1 MMTMQK
7 VTKENFF
14 YAFSKENPT
23 SVKVES
29 GSSITIETYDCF
41 KNQIT
46 SEDTVLEAMDWNQI
60 NPATGA
66 VYVEGARPG
75 DILKVKID
83 KIELEDRGVMMVE
96 PGLGVMGH
104 RIDESEIKIIPIV
117 DGEAVFNEDIRLPLN
132 PMVGVI
138 GVAPEGKAVSNG
150 TPGPHGGNMDTK
162 LIAEGSTL
170 YLPVFQEG
178 ALFGLGDLHAAMG
191 DGEIS
196 VSGIEI
202 PGKVTVTL
210 DVLKGSSIPYP
221 FVENKEGLAVIVSKE
236 TVDEA
241 AKSAVEIMVDTLL
254 PQTELSLN
262 ELTMLFSAAG
272 QSQISQIVDPLM
284 TARFFVPHDII
295 EKVGKPEFLC
305 GEDEEVGG

>member
-1 MMTMQK
+1 MLTIPKDQI
-7 VTKENFF
+7 F
-14 YAFSKENPT
+14 YAFNKEN
-23 SVKVES
+23 SISQRVKS
-29 GSSITIETYDCF
+29 GMTLAIETCDCF
-41 KNQIT
+41 QDQIT
-46 SEDTVLEAMDWNQI
+46 SEDTELKALDWDQI

-66 VYVEGARPG
+66 IYVEEAKPG
-75 DILKVKID
+75 DILKVKIE
-83 KIELEDRGVMMVE
+83 KIELADQGVMMVE

-104 RIDESEIKIIPIV
+104 RIEESEVKMISI
-117 DGEAVFNEDIRLPLN
+117 EENHAVFNEKLKIPLN
-132 PMVGVI
+132 PMIGVI
-138 GVAPEGKAVSNG
+138 GVAPEEGAVSNG

-202 PGKVTVTL
+202 AGKVTVTL
-210 DVLKGSSIPYP
+210 EVVKGSSIPYP
-221 FVENKEGLAVIVSKE
+221 FVENNEGIAVLVSKE

-254 PQTELSLN
+254 PQTDLSLN
-262 ELTMLFSAAG
+262 EITMLFSAAG

-284 TARFFVPHDII
+284 TARFLVPHYVLDAIGRPSFH
-295 EKVGKPEFLC
+295 K
-305 GEDEEVGG
+305 

>member
-1 MMTMQK
+1 MLTINK
-7 VTKENFF
+7 DRIFYSFTKENSISHRV
-14 YAFSKENPT
+14 A
-23 SVKVES
+23 S
-29 GSSITIETYDCF
+29 GTTLAIETCDCF
-41 KNQIT
+41 QDQIT
-46 SEDTVLEAMDWNQI
+46 SEETELKALDWNQI

-66 VYVEGARPG
+66 VYVEGANPG
-75 DILKVKID
+75 DILKVKIE
-83 KIELEDRGVMMVE
+83 KIELGDRGVMMVQ

-104 RIDESEIKIIPIV
+104 RIEESQVKMILIEGNEAIFSEEIRV
-117 DGEAVFNEDIRLPLN
+117 PLN
-132 PMVGVI
+132 PMIGVI
-138 GVAPEGKAVSNG
+138 GVAPEEGAVSNG
-150 TPGPHGGNMDTK
+150 TPGAHGGNMDTK

-202 PGKVTVTL
+202 PGEVTVTL
-210 DVLKGSSIPYP
+210 EVVKGSSIPYP
-221 FVENKEGLAVIVSKE
+221 FVETSEGLAVIVSKE

-241 AKSAVEIMVDTLL
+241 AKSAVEIMIDAML
-254 PQTELSLN
+254 PQTDLTLN

-284 TARFFVPHDII
+284 TARFFVPSYLLDKI
-295 EKVGKPEFLC
+295 GKPEFLVKK
-305 GEDEEVGG
+305 E

>member
-1 MMTMQK
+1 MTTIQ
-7 VTKENFF
+7 KENFF
-14 YAFSKENPT
+14 YSFSKENKI
-23 SVKVES
+23 SEKVSS
-29 GSSITIETYDCF
+29 GTTLTIETYDCF
-41 KNQIT
+41 KDQIK
-46 SEDTVLEAMDWNQI
+46 SEETELKKLDWNQV

-66 VYVEGARPG
+66 VYVEGAKPG
-75 DILKVKID
+75 DILKVTID
-83 KIELEDRGVMMVE
+83 KIELADNGVMMVE

-104 RIDESEIKIIPIV
+104 RIEESEVKMISIEGK
-117 DGEAVFNEDIRLPLN
+117 EAVFTDEIRIPLN
-132 PMVGVI
+132 PMIGVI
-138 GVAPEGKAVSNG
+138 GVAPEEGEISNG
-150 TPGPHGGNMDTK
+150 TPGAHGGNMDTK

-202 PGKVTVTL
+202 AGKVTVSL
-210 DVLKGSSIPYP
+210 EVLKGSSIPYP
-221 FVENKEGLAVIVSKE
+221 FIQNDEGLAVIVSKE

-241 AKSAVEIMVDTLL
+241 AKSGVEIMIDTLL
-254 PQTELSLN
+254 PQTDLTLS

-284 TARFFVPHDII
+284 TARFFIPNYLL
-295 EKVGKPEFLC
+295 EKIGKPGFLV
-305 GEDEEVGG
+305 EK

>member
-1 MMTMQK
+1 MQK
-7 VTKENFF
+7 VTKDHYF
-14 YAFSKENPT
+14 YAFSKENQA

-29 GSSITIETYDCF
+29 GSSLTIETYDCF

-46 SEDTVLEAMDWNQI
+46 SEDTVLEAMDWDQI

-66 VYVEGARPG
+66 VYVKGAQPG
-75 DILKVKID
+75 DILKVKIE
-83 KIELEDRGVMMVE
+83 KIEMGDRGVMMVE
-96 PGLGVMGH
+96 PGLGVVGH
-104 RIDESEIKIIPIV
+104 RIKESEIKIIPIHN
-117 DGEAVFNEDIRLPLN
+117 DKAVFNEDISLPLN
-132 PMVGVI
+132 PMIGVI
-138 GVAPEGKAVSNG
+138 GVAPDDGAISNG

-162 LIAEGSTL
+162 LITEGSTL
-170 YLPVFQEG
+170 YLPVFHEG

-210 DVLKGSSIPYP
+210 EVLIGSSIPYP
-221 FVENKEGLAVIVSKE
+221 FVETDEGLAVIVSKE

-241 AKSAVEIMVDTLL
+241 AKSAVEIMVDTFL
-254 PQTELSLN
+254 PQTNLTLN

-284 TARFFVPHDII
+284 TARFFVPRYIVD
-295 EKVGKPEFLC
+295 KVGKPGFLSS
-305 GEDEEVGG
+305 GDEEVRG